1 MNDPAESSIAIVVTH
16 NRKELLVQCIEA
28 LLLQKKNL
36 DKILIVDNCSSDG
49 TESYLSEKGI
59 LDNQIVSYVNTYKN
73 MGGAGGFSYGIS
85 FALKEN
91 YTWLWLM
98 DDDAI
103 PDHACFAKLCNFR
116 EHDTVLCP
124 LCVDDKNNNKLAFA
138 APIPT
143 NPGQTTWFI
152 DEIKDTAHGDLLQ
165 GWGAFFNGT
174 LIHNSIIRKIG
185 NIKSEMFIWGDE
197 EEYRLRV
204 KSYDY
209 KITTIMSAIL
219 RHPKERC
226 DWIAISKRRK
236 VIKFTAGWKIYSYY
250 RNRGYISRRYSSYNG
265 IFTFLMYTYY
275 FFFIEKSIS
284 KYKFF
289 IVAWCDGYF
298 NLYKRTLPF

>member
-1 MNDPAESSIAIVVTH
+1 MVTYY
-16 NRKELLVQCIEA
+16 KDGVLF
-28 LLLQKKNL
+28 
-36 DKILIVDNCSSDG
+36 LI
-49 TESYLSEKGI
+49 
-59 LDNQIVSYVNTYKN
+59 
-73 MGGAGGFSYGIS
+73 
-85 FALKEN
+85 
-91 YTWLWLM
+91 
-98 DDDAI
+98 
-103 PDHACFAKLCNFR
+103 
-116 EHDTVLCP
+116 
-124 LCVDDKNNNKLAFA
+124 
-138 APIPT
+138 
-143 NPGQTTWFI
+143 
-152 DEIKDTAHGDLLQ
+152 
-165 GWGAFFNGT
+165 GT

-236 VIKFTAGWKIYSYY
+236 VIKFTDGWKIYSYY

-275 FFFIEKSIS
+275 FFFIEKSFS